1 MSNLLGKKIIIVGD
15 SFEQQL
21 PLYEYGYVIAR
32 IRDADSAFDY
42 VIRVP
47 GENKQYYVPE
57 EDIELEEVVIQHIA
71 DEVEKNAQID
81 YALAT
86 GNKELF
92 EQLVGSAPAVEEEVK
107 PTKESAE
114 DFMRKIRLNAYI

>member
-1 MSNLLGKKIIIVGD
+1 MSNLLGKKVIVVQD

-21 PLYEYGYVIAR
+21 PIGEYGYVIAR

-42 VIRVP
+42 VIRIP
-47 GENKQYYVPE
+47 KENKQYYVPE
-57 EDIELEEVVIQHIA
+57 SDIELEEVVIQRMV
-71 DEVEKNAQID
+71 DEIEKRAAID

-92 EQLVGSAPAVEEEVK
+92 EQLVGSTKKDANDAK
-107 PTKESAE
+107 PTKESPE
-114 DFMRKIRLNAYI
+114 EFMRKIRLNAYI